1 MADEKNPV
9 LDQSIPS
16 PSPITLTFGE
26 EAAPESAALEGA
38 VPDTAAVPD
47 PVPGEVPSP
56 ADAAS
61 DVLAQ
66 AQDALAQAES
76 ALSGVQSAAAETL
89 ASNGIDAGAAANAA
103 ADTIL
108 GLSAGAQAAP
118 AAGSAFNAAV
128 EQAAAAKETPAAPAA
143 GASLSAAMAQVPAAP
158 GVSFGAAA
166 TQSAAAA
173 AQDTDYAFT
182 PEEQAQID
190 AFAERIDLHNSQAIM
205 SYGAGTQKKMSDFSD
220 LALENVKNKDL
231 GEVGKMISSLVTEL
245 TDFDVEEDDG
255 GIFKFF
261 KKQANKAVALK
272 ARYEKTE
279 KSVDDIVHVLEGHQI
294 QLLKDVA
301 TLDRMY
307 DMNLQYFKELSMY
320 IAAGKKRLEEV
331 RRGELKE
338 LQEKAAATGDAQ
350 DAQAAKDLGAL
361 CDRFEKKLHDLEL
374 TRQIAIQT
382 GPQIRLV
389 QDADT
394 LMAEKIQSTIVNTIP
409 LWKNQMVIA
418 MGVEHSNQAAKAQ
431 HEVSEL
437 TNALLQKNAEQLHT
451 ASVETAKEAERG
463 IVDIETLK
471 KTNAEL
477 ITTLD
482 DVLKIQEEGR
492 SKRAAAEQEMVKMEA
507 ELKAKLLELSRKSR

>member
-9 LDQSIPS
+9 FDQSIPS

-26 EAAPESAALEGA
+26 EGAPEINESAAAPAVETGGA
-38 VPDTAAVPD
+38 PTPT
-47 PVPGEVPSP
+47 
-56 ADAAS
+56 DAANAALS
-61 DVLAQ
+61 Q
-66 AQDALAQAES
+66 AQDALAQAQGV
-76 ALSGVQSAAAETL
+76 LSDVQNIADATI
-89 ASNGIDAGAAANAA
+89 ASNGISMEAAAGVAGEAMNTAADAAGNMMNAA
-103 ADTIL
+103 AASLNTAAAAVAVDPAA
-108 GLSAGAQAAP
+108 SAAVNAAFATAPAPSAASVFGGSPAASAAQAA
-118 AAGSAFNAAV
+118 
-128 EQAAAAKETPAAPAA
+128 
-143 GASLSAAMAQVPAAP
+143 
-158 GVSFGAAA
+158 
-166 TQSAAAA
+166 
-173 AQDTDYAFT
+173 QDAEVYFT

-190 AFAERIDLHNSQAIM
+190 AFAQRIDLHNSSAIM
-205 SYGAGTQKKMSDFSD
+205 QYGAGTQKKMSDFSD
-220 LALENVKNKDL
+220 VALENVKNKDM
-231 GEVGKMISSLVTEL
+231 GEVGKMISGLVTEL
-245 TDFDVEEDDG
+245 TDFDIKDDDG

-261 KKQANKAVALK
+261 KKQTNKVVAMK
-272 ARYEKTE
+272 AKYEKTE

-301 TLDRMY
+301 TLDKMY
-307 DMNLQYFKELSMY
+307 DLNLQYFK
-320 IAAGKKRLEEV
+320 AEV
-331 RRGELKE
+331 RNGEPKQ

-350 DAQAAKDLGAL
+350 DAQNAKDFGAL

-389 QDADT
+389 QDSDT

-437 TNALLQKNAEQLHT
+437 TNNLLKKNAEQLHV
-451 ASVETAKEAERG
+451 ASVETAKESERG

-492 SKRAAAEQEMVKMEA
+492 QKRAVAEQEMAKMES
-507 ELKAKLLELSRKSR
+507 ELKAKLLELSKKSR

>member
-1 MADEKNPV
+1 MADENTPV
-9 LDQSIPS
+9 FDQTLPS
-16 PSPITLTFGE
+16 PSPITLTFGDE
-26 EAAPESAALEGA
+26 SSPEVA
-38 VPDTAAVPD
+38 D
-47 PVPGEVPSP
+47 P
-56 ADAAS
+56 
-61 DVLAQ
+61 
-66 AQDALAQAES
+66 
-76 ALSGVQSAAAETL
+76 
-89 ASNGIDAGAAANAA
+89 
-103 ADTIL
+103 
-108 GLSAGAQAAP
+108 
-118 AAGSAFNAAV
+118 
-128 EQAAAAKETPAAPAA
+128 APAA
-143 GASLSAAMAQVPAAP
+143 GAPTPADEASAAISQATDAIANAQSVLSDVQSAAGSTIVSNNAFAAAQAQEPAQNQAFAAAQAQASAQDLSFAP
-158 GVSFGAAA
+158 AQAQAAASPAFAGAAA
-166 TQSAAAA
+166 QSAAAA
-173 AQDTDYAFT
+173 AQDTEAAFSA
-182 PEEQAQID
+182 EEQAQID
-190 AFAERIDLHNSQAIM
+190 AFSQRIDIHNSNAIM
-205 SYGAGTQKKMSDFSD
+205 QYGAGTQKKMSDFSD
-220 LALENVKNKDL
+220 LALANVKNKDM
-231 GEVGKMISSLVTEL
+231 GEVGKMISGLVTEL
-245 TDFDVEEDDG
+245 TDFDVNEDDG

-261 KKQANKAVALK
+261 KKQSNKVVAMK
-272 ARYEKTE
+272 ARYERTE

-301 TLDRMY
+301 TLDKMY

-320 IAAGKKRLEEV
+320 IAAGKKRLAQV
-331 RRGELKE
+331 RAGELKQ

-437 TNALLQKNAEQLHT
+437 TNNLLKKNAEQLHT
-451 ASVETAKEAERG
+451 ASVETAKESERG

-477 ITTLD
+477 ISTLD
-482 DVLKIQEEGR
+482 DVLKIQEDGR
-492 SKRAAAEQEMVKMEA
+492 QRRAAAEVEMVKMET
-507 ELKAKLLELSRKSR
+507 EQKAKLLELSKTSR

>member
-1 MADEKNPV
+1 MADEQNNTF
-9 LDQSIPS
+9 DQTIPS

-26 EAAPESAALEGA
+26 EGAPETREPEASQ
-38 VPDTAAVPD
+38 
-47 PVPGEVPSP
+47 P
-56 ADAAS
+56 APTPTDAAGAA
-61 DVLAQ
+61 LAQ
-66 AQDALAQAES
+66 AQDALSQAQG
-76 ALSGVQSAAAETL
+76 ALSDVQSAAQATI
-89 ASNGIDAGAAANAA
+89 ASNGISMDAAVNAA
-103 ADTIL
+103 GEAM
-108 GLSAGAQAAP
+108 S
-118 AAGSAFNAAV
+118 
-128 EQAAAAKETPAAPAA
+128 AAAAAPDP
-143 GASLSAAMAQVPAAP
+143 M
-158 GVSFGAAA
+158 
-166 TQSAAAA
+166 QSAAAA
-173 AQDTDYAFT
+173 QSAVAAAAAPAPAPSFGGTAVQSAATAAQDTSFAFT
-182 PEEQAQID
+182 PEEQAQVD
-190 AFAERIDLHNSQAIM
+190 AFSERIDIHNSNAIM
-205 SYGAGTQKKMSDFSD
+205 QYGAGTQKKMSDFSD
-220 LALENVKNKDL
+220 LALENVKNKDM
-231 GEVGKMISSLVTEL
+231 GEVGKMISGLVTEL
-245 TDFDVEEDDG
+245 SDFDVNEDDG
-255 GIFKFF
+255 GLFRFF
-261 KKQANKAVALK
+261 KKQANKAVAMK
-272 ARYEKTE
+272 AKYERTE

-301 TLDRMY
+301 TLDKMY

-320 IAAGKKRLEEV
+320 IAAGKKRLAEV
-331 RRGELKE
+331 RNGELKT
-338 LQEKAAATGDAQ
+338 LQEKAAASGDAQ

-437 TNALLQKNAEQLHT
+437 TNNLLKKNAEQLHT
-451 ASVETAKEAERG
+451 ASVETAKESERG

-471 KTNAEL
+471 KTNSEL

-492 SKRAAAEQEMVKMEA
+492 QKRAVAEQEMVKMES
-507 ELKAKLLELSRKSR
+507 ELKRKLLELSKTSK